1 MGTVI
6 TLCTDFGTRD
16 GYVAAMKGVI
26 LSLAPDAQLVDITH
40 EVTPQAV
47 REAAFVLASAYGYFP
62 PGTVHLVVVDP
73 GVGSDRRLLAVRAG
87 PYYFVAPDNGV
98 LSLALRAQ
106 GACEAIALTR
116 SAYWRAEVSRT
127 FHGRDI
133 LAPVAAHLAN
143 GVPLAALGE
152 PLREWVQLAWPAP
165 ERRGQA
171 IVGHVL
177 HIDRFGNLVTDIPA
191 AMLGARADWRVAVGR
206 VRADGLRPTY
216 ASVGRGEPLA
226 LIGSHGYLEV
236 AVREGS
242 AAELAG
248 AKVGDA
254 VQVEGAQ

>member
-1 MGTVI
+1 MGTII

-26 LSLAPDAQLVDITH
+26 LSLAPGAQLIDITH

-87 PYYFVAPDNGV
+87 HYYFVAPDNGV
-98 LSLALRAQ
+98 LSLVLRAQ
-106 GACEAIALTR
+106 AAFEAIALTR
-116 SAYWRAEVSRT
+116 QIFWREEVSHT
-127 FHGRDI
+127 FHGRDV

-143 GVPLAALGE
+143 GAPLSALGE
-152 PLREWVQLAWPAP
+152 PLRELVQLPWPAP
-165 ERRGQA
+165 ERRGRT
-171 IVGHVL
+171 IIGHVL
-177 HIDRFGNLVTDIPA
+177 HIDRFGSLVTDIPA
-191 AMLGARADWRVAVGR
+191 AMLSARADWRVAAGR
-206 VRADGLRPTY
+206 VRAAGILPTY

-248 AKVGDA
+248 VKAGD
-254 VQVEGAQ
+254 VVYVEGAR

>member
-1 MGTVI
+1 MRAVI

-26 LSLAPDAQLVDITH
+26 LSLAPGAQLVDITH
-40 EVTPQAV
+40 EVPPQAV

-87 PYYFVAPDNGV
+87 YYYFVAPDNGV
-98 LSLALRAQ
+98 LSLVLRAQ
-106 GACEAIALTR
+106 ATFEAVALTR
-116 SAYWRAEVSRT
+116 RAYWREEVSHT

-143 GVPLAALGE
+143 GVPLSALGE
-152 PLREWVQLAWPAP
+152 PLREPVQLAWPAP
-165 ERRGQA
+165 ERRGQT
-171 IVGHVL
+171 IIGHVL

-191 AMLGARADWRVAVGR
+191 AMLFARTDWRVVVGR
-206 VRADGLRPTY
+206 VRAAGIRPTY

-242 AAELAG
+242 AEKMAG
-248 AKVGDA
+248 AKVGD
-254 VQVEGAQ
+254 VVHVEGP